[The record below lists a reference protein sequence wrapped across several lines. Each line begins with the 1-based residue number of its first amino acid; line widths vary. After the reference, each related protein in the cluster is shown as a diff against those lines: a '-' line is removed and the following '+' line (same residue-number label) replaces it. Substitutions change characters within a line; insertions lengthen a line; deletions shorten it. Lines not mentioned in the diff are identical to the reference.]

1 MNKWLR
7 ISFISCALAVLHHL
21 YITASVPAISLYDY
35 FRFLFSDMAYCESIG
50 FGQYSIYRNASIIL
64 LFIWWMIEILRSI
77 AETNRY
83 ASMVIHRYV
92 SITAYVRYLLCLYSR
107 QIASLLSLHLVCC
120 IAVYLSLSTMLGN
133 PIDFSGLPLVL
144 LHYGKMFSFYLLLIC
159 LINLFDLMNKGQI
172 AYIAASLV
180 IVSYVFSEALG
191 LHTTV
196 LFYHENI
203 VLTLAYILFFALCL
217 FPLRQLYQTCIER
230 KDIL

>member
-1 MNKWLR
+1 MEAEKDDRKGGLVMNKWLR

-64 LFIWWMIEILRSI
+64 LFIWWLIEILRSI

-92 SITAYVRYLLCLYSR
+92 SITAYVRYLLRLYSR

-144 LHYGKMFSFYLLLIC
+144 LHYGKMFSFYLMLIC

-191 LHTTV
+191 ASYRCVV
-196 LFYHENI
+196 LS
-203 VLTLAYILFFALCL
+203 
-217 FPLRQLYQTCIER
+217 
-230 KDIL
+230 